1 MALNSLNRNA
11 FAHAAPLDMGQA
23 RRAPMRL
30 VEMDMAVD
38 ECGQEERALKIKAL
52 AGMMRASRRMQRRN
66 QAAGDFDIGE
76 VAVGET
82 RVGQEH
88 QTRFRRFAAAYV

>member
-1 MALNSLNRNA
+1 
-11 FAHAAPLDMGQA
+11 
-23 RRAPMRL
+23 MRL

-38 ECGQEERALKIKAL
+38 ERRQEERALKINAL
-52 AGMMRASRRMQRRN
+52 AGVMRASRRMQRYN
-66 QAAGDFDIGE
+66 QAAGDFDIGGPT
-76 VAVGET
+76 VGET